1 MHHITKAN
9 WFASSSSCIKKN
21 NNKKKNG
28 GNTAI
33 LTWLP
38 DALWIGQGV
47 TENPLMPKST
57 KTMDNITSLVKNLTL
72 HFVFGTI

>member
-1 MHHITKAN
+1 MPHLQKQIGLQAAAPV
-9 WFASSSSCIKKN
+9 FKKT
-21 NNKKKNG
+21 NG

-57 KTMDNITSLVKNLTL
+57 KTMDDITSLVKNLTL